1 MDQKDRWAQLKSEY
15 NAQENLETDEVIEEQ
30 EEEKKPMTEE
40 EKQDVKKQMMFLIWG
55 IIAIIFGY
63 IIINVAMNIFNKEE
77 EQIVEAPEEPKEV
90 LPDGEI
96 EVTNSI
102 VQEIDKMF
110 TFDIRNPLYEANILK
125 LYSGNKVEVDNLD
138 FQTKMLL
145 ITSNSIFND
154 YMLNETNLKNYKN
167 KEVSL
172 TKEKLEELSKEIFGR
187 DIKLNHENF
196 KYYYIN
202 KNEVIYFNAELKDNK
217 YIFTETT
224 GKPSAI
230 EVYKE
235 LVYVYK
241 DGINLN
247 MKYSVLFIKQNK
259 IYKESSLK
267 NYIGEDNA
275 ENRKKYTDKGFF
287 YEINFSAKE
296 NDPTIFYLNN
306 ISKYSNEVK

>member
-30 EEEKKPMTEE
+30 EEEKIPMTEQ
-40 EKQDVKKQMMFLIWG
+40 EKQDIKKQMMFLIWG